1 MRTLILAALAAATTL
16 SGVALPA
23 AANAQSRYDQRVERP
38 GDRHVERRGEWRRDE
53 ARRLDRRDDRRYARD
68 HRWGRND
75 WRDYRTQNR
84 RLYARGGWQAPFRY
98 STFRVGGR
106 IAPSY
111 YGTRYVIADPWRYR
125 LPPVRPG
132 QHWVRH
138 YDDVLLVDQ
147 RRGRVVDVI
156 RGFYW

>member
-16 SGVALPA
+16 SGVANPA
-23 AANAQSRYDQRVERP
+23 AASAQSRYDPRFERP
-38 GDRHVERRGEWRRDE
+38 GDRHVERRGEW
-53 ARRLDRRDDRRYARD
+53 RRDDRRYARD

-98 STFRVGGR
+98 STFRAGGR

-132 QHWVRH
+132 QRWVRH